1 MLIFF
6 RKLLIPC
13 HAIAGVEKYRLFL
26 HGFLSVN
33 GGDLCKTKITLFAV
47 FFLA

>member
-1 MLIFF
+1 MLIIF

-13 HAIAGVEKYRLFL
+13 HAIAGVEKYRLIL
-26 HGFLSVN
+26 HGILFVK
-33 GGDLCKTKITLFAV
+33 GGDLCKAKIRLFAV